1 MKNIVLIGYG
11 YWGKILAN
19 QLNNIKGI
27 NFVGVQDNNTFVEK
41 ELKKKFPKKKFF

>member
-19 QLNNIKGI
+19 QLNITKGI
-27 NFVGVQDNNTFVEK
+27 NFVGVQDNNN
-41 ELKKKFPKKKFF
+41 